1 MITLFP
7 ISTLYIMIKIGSS
20 HGESQTL
27 GFVIPG
33 DPKFLYF
40 RFPLNIKRG
49 KIDKAIKSLSC
60 TENKN
65 VVSS

>member
-1 MITLFP
+1 
-7 ISTLYIMIKIGSS
+7 MIKKGSS